1 MIIPSID
8 LLNGK
13 SVQLVNGNLN
23 QRKVEVDDPIS
34 LARTFNLFGEVAVID
49 LDSALSKGNNED
61 LIEQLCTIADCRVGG
76 GIRTVE
82 KGDKILRAGAK
93 KIIIGTRAE
102 PDFLSSF
109 NKDRII
115 VAIDMKDGRVAT
127 DGWKKVESETPMER
141 ARLLQDYCSEFLFT
155 DISKEGRLEGINLEM
170 ARFLNQ
176 NLANQLTYAGGIT
189 SVEDIIQLE
198 REGINSQVGMAIYT
212 KRLSLEEAFLSAI
225 DFRKGNGLVPTIVE
239 EESTGEVLMM
249 AYSDID
255 SLRKSFD
262 QINGKRFAHYYS
274 RSRRTIWKK
283 GETSGN
289 VQELVKVKYD
299 CDADTLLFRVKQKGN
314 ACHTGSRSCFKN
326 TEFSLKQLEKVIL
339 ERKEQNSLSQ
349 SYTRNLLDQKGLIE
363 NKLVEELT
371 ELINHTDKSNLI
383 WEAADLVYFLLTY
396 LVREGVSLKQVEN
409 ELWRRNRS

>member
-189 SVEDIIQLE
+189 SVEDIIQVE
-198 REGINSQVGMAIYT
+198 REGNNSQVGLAI
-212 KRLSLEEAFLSAI
+212 
-225 DFRKGNGLVPTIVE
+225 
-239 EESTGEVLMM
+239 
-249 AYSDID
+249 
-255 SLRKSFD
+255 
-262 QINGKRFAHYYS
+262 
-274 RSRRTIWKK
+274 
-283 GETSGN
+283 
-289 VQELVKVKYD
+289 
-299 CDADTLLFRVKQKGN
+299 
-314 ACHTGSRSCFKN
+314 
-326 TEFSLKQLEKVIL
+326 
-339 ERKEQNSLSQ
+339 
-349 SYTRNLLDQKGLIE
+349 
-363 NKLVEELT
+363 
-371 ELINHTDKSNLI
+371 
-383 WEAADLVYFLLTY
+383 
-396 LVREGVSLKQVEN
+396 
-409 ELWRRNRS
+409 